1 MLILLRPIFYITL
14 ALYIFGCS
22 LAPPGVKVTMNKLV
36 RSDVAYYIV
45 EDEMEGVLTVLNRDG
60 EAVVKAKYFDQPVLI
75 KIFATDDQGI
85 VVQQFDPD
93 TWELLSSTNK
103 SSFRRR

>member
-1 MLILLRPIFYITL
+1 
-14 ALYIFGCS
+14 
-22 LAPPGVKVTMNKLV
+22 MNRLV

-60 EAVVKAKYFDQPVLI
+60 EAVVKAEYFDRPVLI

-85 VVQQFDPD
+85 VVQEFDPD
-93 TWELLSSTNK
+93 TWELLSSTNR
-103 SSFRRR
+103 SIA

>member
-1 MLILLRPIFYITL
+1 
-14 ALYIFGCS
+14 
-22 LAPPGVKVTMNKLV
+22 MNKLV

-60 EAVVKAKYFDQPVLI
+60 EAVVKAKSFDRPVLI

-85 VVQQFDPD
+85 VVQEFDPD

-103 SSFRRR
+103 SILRIRRPRN